1 MFTTESGLR
10 LAVITAVCFLVG
22 CNVAVGSR
30 RTWESQQEI
39 SKTLYFLGI
48 KKFKKINY
56 FWNFGKNLEIHFR
69 KGIEPLQ
76 GYCDL

>member
-48 KKFKKINY
+48 KKFQKK
-56 FWNFGKNLEIHFR
+56 
-69 KGIEPLQ
+69 
-76 GYCDL
+76 

>member
-30 RTWESQQEI
+30 RTWESQQGNAKKHFCDI
-39 SKTLYFLGI
+39 FL
-48 KKFKKINY
+48 
-56 FWNFGKNLEIHFR
+56 E
-69 KGIEPLQ
+69 
-76 GYCDL
+76 